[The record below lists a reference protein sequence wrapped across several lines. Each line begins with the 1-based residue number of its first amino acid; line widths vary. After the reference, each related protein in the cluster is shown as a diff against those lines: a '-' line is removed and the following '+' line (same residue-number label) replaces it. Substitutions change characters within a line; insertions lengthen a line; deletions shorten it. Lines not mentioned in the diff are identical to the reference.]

1 MHLTKTCKDIMVPVS
16 DYPQIK
22 QEAHIAEAIEIL
34 KNFFHE
40 KDGTW
45 YGFQSLLVLGKRNV
59 PTGILTL
66 RGLLNAFKIQ
76 DITEHLLKTDPTGLF
91 FLPSMSDQFHIRVK
105 DLMRPFGFAAVQ
117 EDDYIFKAVKLMI
130 THKVN
135 SIPVMSGKTPVGIVR
150 TIDTFWIIGELL
162 D

>member
-1 MHLTKTCKDIMVPVS
+1 MIPVTN
-16 DYPQIK
+16 YPQIQ
-22 QEAHIAEAIEIL
+22 QEAHIAHAIEIL
-34 KNFFHE
+34 QNFFHK

-45 YGFQSLLVLGKRNV
+45 YGFQSLLVLGKKNV

-66 RGLLNAFKIQ
+66 RGLLNAFKLQ
-76 DITEHLLKTDPTGLF
+76 GRMEHLLKTDPTGLF
-91 FLPSMSDQFHIRVK
+91 FLPSISDPYRIRVK
-105 DLMRPFGFAAVQ
+105 DLMRPFGYVSVQ
-117 EDDYIFKAVKLMI
+117 EDEYIFKAVKLMV

-135 SIPVMSGKTPVGIVR
+135 SIPVMSGKSPVGMVR